1 MRAQLSAAMAGI
13 ALALAAPALP
23 RPLTAQTVGFEAAA
37 AAVPDFGG
45 LRPALGVAGYLPLSD
60 RFLLSATYTHWTGSS
75 SAAGDRFGNNAA
87 TAVGLARIFGEYA
100 HDSGW
105 LGAGAGTYQQVHP
118 ALTGDET
125 RWRGTFVVTGMLE
138 HPVSRNVGVYL
149 RGDAGFP
156 WTGSGGTLGLV
167 RLGVSATLE

>member
-1 MRAQLSAAMAGI
+1 MRAHLPAAMAI
-13 ALALAAPALP
+13 LALASVTLP
-23 RPLTAQTVGFEAAA
+23 RTLAAQSVGFEATA

-45 LRPALGVAGYLPLSD
+45 LRPALGVAGYFPLSD
-60 RFLLSATYTHWTGSS
+60 RFLLSGTYTHWTGSS

-87 TAVGLARIFGEYA
+87 TAVGLARIFGGYA

-105 LGAGAGTYQQVHP
+105 LGAGAGTFQQVHP
-118 ALTGDET
+118 TLTGDEN
-125 RWRGTFVVTGMLE
+125 RWKGTFVVTGMLE
-138 HPVSRNVGVYL
+138 HPLSRNVGVYL

-156 WTGSGGTLGLV
+156 WTGSGGTLGLI